1 MKVNPDAMK
10 KQAGKAHQL
19 LAAMANE
26 KRLLILCQLIDGE
39 RSVNEIAE
47 LTGVS
52 RNTVKDRLL
61 TARQEFRKMIRRD
74 RVTGGKRRTA

>member
-10 KQAGKAHQL
+10 QQAGKAHQL

-39 RSVNEIAE
+39 RSVNEIAD
-47 LTGVS
+47 LLGDMGGQVFHQFPRVRPIAATS
-52 RNTVKDRLL
+52 RC
-61 TARQEFRKMIRRD
+61 A
-74 RVTGGKRRTA
+74 